1 MKHLVAPL
9 AMLALVGS
17 PACGGDR
24 EQTPGPQSPP
34 GATATETSMG
44 ETMTTT
50 ATATETATATSP
62 PPAPKASLLDLQ
74 RDAIK
79 TMAAA
84 FNAHDSRKIASLYA
98 ADTKIAGPGPAGW
111 VEQTGTAAVEE
122 AYNRL
127 FTAFPDMQ
135 WASPRVYVQH
145 AVVIQEWALA
155 GTQRG
160 ALGSIAATNKPAGAH
175 GAAVYWFDEDGRI
188 RRQHTYYDP
197 GAIGAQLGTAKVKT
211 RAVPMLP
218 AGEPQFIVATG
229 MAEDNRFVDE
239 ASAFYKAVND
249 QDEKAYLGTFGKD
262 ATRSSYL
269 MPEDRKGERAARE
282 DFRGLVRAFPDVK
295 MTPQNMWGFGDR
307 VITEI
312 TMTGTQ
318 AHDYHSMKATK
329 KPATLHTLDILR
341 FDQDGKV
348 AEVVSYGTL
357 LELSPPGAPPGAPG
371 HPGQHQQKPRP

>member
-1 MKHLVAPL
+1 
-9 AMLALVGS
+9 MLALVAF
-17 PACGGDR
+17 PACGGER

-34 GATATETSMG
+34 GATATDTSMG
-44 ETMTTT
+44 ETMTNT
-50 ATATETATATSP
+50 ATATDTATATSP

-74 RDAIK
+74 RDAIR

-98 ADTKIAGPGPAGW
+98 GDVKIAGPGPAGW

-127 FTAFPDMQ
+127 FTAFPDMR

-145 AVVIQEWALA
+145 AVVIQEWVLE

-160 ALGSIAATNKPAGAH
+160 ALGSIAATNKTAGAN

-197 GAIGAQLGTAKVKT
+197 GTIGAQLGTTKART
-211 RAVPMLP
+211 RAVPALP

-229 MAEDNRFVDE
+229 TADDNRFVDE
-239 ASAFYKAVND
+239 AAAFYKAVND
-249 QDEKAYLGTFGKD
+249 LDEKAYLMTFSKD

-269 MPEDRKGERAARE
+269 MPEDRKGEKATRE
-282 DFRGLVRAFPDVK
+282 DFRVLIRAFPDVK
-295 MTPQNMWGFGDR
+295 MTQQNMWGFGDR

-318 AHDYHSMKATK
+318 ARDYQTMKATK
-329 KPATLHTLDILR
+329 RPATLHTLDILR
-341 FDQDGKV
+341 FDQDGKI

-357 LELSPPGAPPGAPG
+357 LELSPQTGAPPGTPG
-371 HPGQHQQKPRP
+371 HPGHDQQKPRP